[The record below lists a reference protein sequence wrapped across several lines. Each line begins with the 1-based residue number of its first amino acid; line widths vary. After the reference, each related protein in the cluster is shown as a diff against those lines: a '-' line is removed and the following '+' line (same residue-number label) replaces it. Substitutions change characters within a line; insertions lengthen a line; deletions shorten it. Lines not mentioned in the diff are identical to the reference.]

1 MNYNC
6 PVFKEIP
13 RAPYIKSKG
22 FLNQLV
28 PIVMKGIPLYA
39 DSVRNPDCVNTVEYE
54 EFWDNE
60 FNKIVNGFWI
70 KDIWIPGRFYF
81 YMNYKQMSTIR
92 GVITPDVVDM
102 HLELAYHIEH
112 CLANGKNLLIA
123 KGRRKGISE
132 AVSTMV
138 VDYGWRFT
146 EGFKAGVAAGNKTY
160 VEDFV
165 AKWRFSDSR
174 MPVELS
180 TKKLTDNDDE
190 IVAGYNIKNQHGA
203 YEEKGTM
210 NTIYARTMH
219 TNPNMFKGLYLN
231 VIISEEVGEHE
242 NWISFY
248 GASKDCLMSG
258 NQQVGILIAFGTAG
272 NINKG
277 SKDFKKIW
285 QDYETF
291 NFVRYMIPADRFY
304 FYGDARNENQR
315 IPAESELLKKYSP
328 YQLIGVEDRANALK
342 NIMDR
347 RAALLKQGNIKEYNE
362 DLQNNPIN
370 ESEMFRKTVVNN
382 FNVNKLND
390 QQSAIDNLSHPKYTK
405 YKLDWVKDKQ
415 GMIKM
420 PMEVVARVLQPQEDQ
435 DECIWIIDG
444 EMPRKNHSNLHTAG
458 CLLPGGKVMTE
469 NGLMNIE
476 DVSLDNMLINAEGQY
491 VKINELQRYYL
502 TDERVFDVSVCNT
515 IRNTTFTSEH
525 PILTSSAILKQFY
538 KKNSDEYEFN
548 QSFWKFDGFEYKT
561 VDSIKVGEWIKVPN
575 IYRKPND
582 FDINSLWSDL
592 GVRVNRV
599 IKSPLYDADFW
610 WFIGLWLGDGYC
622 DDKKG
627 KISLSINKKETEY
640 IIRLKKIVSSLFD
653 RSLSIRDRDKGC
665 LELTFT
671 SGQLSRFLKNN
682 FGKYAHGKIL
692 PEWAKHI
699 NLKCKKELITGY
711 LDSDGCIKLE
721 EKRQFYSFGF
731 VSINQEMLEGFQD
744 VLFSMGIVS
753 NIGLLRDE
761 KVHYFKGHNEEGS
774 KTKRCYQLRMG
785 HNDTIN
791 LVKMLKKDDKNHKLN
806 RVDLVNYKKTR
817 RRPNDGCFIDKSM
830 DYIYFQITAIKES
843 LYTGVVY
850 NFDCE
855 THTYM
860 CHHIT
865 THNCD
870 SYDQDQA
877 KASKSLGAMC
887 IRIRDNNITGATKRA
902 PIAVISCRPRRKE
915 LFYELCLKAAVF
927 YDLVG
932 NVLVDVGAGLVMQY
946 FKENGGWKYLA
957 DRPRKFES
965 ETSEQTHEKGV
976 RLTTFSRPRM
986 SGLMQADIEDNVENI
1001 WFPELI
1007 NQLGNFDEVEIGSDN
1022 DLADAYGL
1030 SLMQDVSCEV
1040 KPRDNEA
1047 NDIPDRFELPVFKNG
1062 RMVGVDNP
1070 ITNIQQDTNLFKMM
1084 FGGDA

>member
-6 PVFKEIP
+6 PVHKEIP
-13 RAPYIKSKG
+13 RAPYVKPKG
-22 FLNQLV
+22 FLNQLM
-28 PIVMKGIPLYA
+28 PIVMKGIPAYA
-39 DSVRNPDCVNTVEYE
+39 DSVKNPDVINTIEYE

-60 FNKIVNGFWI
+60 FNKIINGFWI
-70 KDIWIPGRFYF
+70 KDIWIPGRYYF
-81 YMNYKQMSTIR
+81 YVNYKQMSTIR
-92 GVITPDVVDM
+92 GVITPDMVDM
-102 HLELAYHIEH
+102 HLELAYYIEH

-123 KGRRKGISE
+123 KGRRKGVSE
-132 AVSTMV
+132 TVSTMV
-138 VDYGWRFT
+138 VDYGWRFS

-304 FYGDARNENQR
+304 FYGGARNENQR
-315 IPAESELLKKYSP
+315 IPSESPLLKKYSE
-328 YQLIGVEDRANALK
+328 YQLIGWEDRENSLK

-347 RAALLKQGNIKEYNE
+347 RASLLRQGNLKEYNE

-370 ESEMFRKTVVNN
+370 EQEMFRKTVVNN
-382 FNVNKLND
+382 FNINKLND
-390 QQSAIDNLSHPKYTK
+390 QQAAIDNLSHPKYTK
-405 YKLDWVKDKQ
+405 YKLEWVKDKD

-420 PMEVVARVLQPQEDQ
+420 PMEVVAKVLQPQEDQ

-444 EMPRKNHSNLHTAG
+444 EMPRKNYGNLCVAG
-458 CLLPGGKVMTE
+458 L
-469 NGLMNIE
+469 
-476 DVSLDNMLINAEGQY
+476 
-491 VKINELQRYYL
+491 
-502 TDERVFDVSVCNT
+502 
-515 IRNTTFTSEH
+515 
-525 PILTSSAILKQFY
+525 
-538 KKNSDEYEFN
+538 
-548 QSFWKFDGFEYKT
+548 
-561 VDSIKVGEWIKVPN
+561 
-575 IYRKPND
+575 
-582 FDINSLWSDL
+582 
-592 GVRVNRV
+592 
-599 IKSPLYDADFW
+599 
-610 WFIGLWLGDGYC
+610 
-622 DDKKG
+622 
-627 KISLSINKKETEY
+627 
-640 IIRLKKIVSSLFD
+640 
-653 RSLSIRDRDKGC
+653 
-665 LELTFT
+665 
-671 SGQLSRFLKNN
+671 
-682 FGKYAHGKIL
+682 
-692 PEWAKHI
+692 
-699 NLKCKKELITGY
+699 
-711 LDSDGCIKLE
+711 
-721 EKRQFYSFGF
+721 
-731 VSINQEMLEGFQD
+731 
-744 VLFSMGIVS
+744 
-753 NIGLLRDE
+753 
-761 KVHYFKGHNEEGS
+761 
-774 KTKRCYQLRMG
+774 
-785 HNDTIN
+785 
-791 LVKMLKKDDKNHKLN
+791 
-806 RVDLVNYKKTR
+806 
-817 RRPNDGCFIDKSM
+817 
-830 DYIYFQITAIKES
+830 
-843 LYTGVVY
+843 
-850 NFDCE
+850 
-855 THTYM
+855 
-860 CHHIT
+860 
-865 THNCD
+865 D
-870 SYDQDQA
+870 SYDQDVA

-887 IRIRDNNITGATKRA
+887 VRIRDNNISGAMKRA

-915 LFYELCLKAAVF
+915 LFYELCLKTAVF
-927 YDLVG
+927 YQLYN
-932 NVLVDVGAGLVMQY
+932 NVLVDVGAAMVMQY

-986 SGLMQADIEDNVENI
+986 SGLMQADIEDNVENN

-1022 DLADAYGL
+1022 DLADAHGL

-1047 NDIPDRFELPVFKNG
+1047 NDIGDRYELPTFKDG
-1062 RMVGVDNP
+1062 RMVGTENP
-1070 ITNIQQDTNLFKMM
+1070 VTNIQQDTNLFKMM
-1084 FGGDA
+1084 FGGES